1 MTKVFFNGECVQMLR
16 TNNKEGSVTYGY
28 AGQDL
33 GNGKI
38 AVYVPAIGICAVT
51 KGTEPETVHISEVLL
66 PRATIRAKLL
76 SAFKGGKKLSFI
88 REVACEGEAV
98 LQLVELEVN
107 EGTVDEILRNLCLNT
122 QKGKRTGV
130 CLRDVNGCFENLAA
144 IGRIIREYSA
154 QELISLH
161 EAWSN
166 GCNNGNFCE
175 FIVGGNKRALTH
187 RYEDKVN
194 DVLYNDGIH
203 KSKRRA
209 ELKASLKTICK
220 AAKSSASNTNQLVY
234 ISLK

>member
-16 TNNKEGSVTYGY
+16 TNNKAGSVTYGY

-38 AVYVPAIGICAVT
+38 AVYVPAIGICTVT
-51 KGTEPETVHISEVLL
+51 KGAMPEVVHIAEVLM
-66 PRATIRAKLL
+66 PRATIRTKLL
-76 SAFKGGKKLSFI
+76 DAFKGNKKLSFI
-88 REVACEGEAV
+88 REVTCEGEAA

-107 EGTVDEILRNLCLNT
+107 EGTVDKILHNLCLNT

-130 CLRDVNGCFENLAA
+130 CLRDVNDCFENLTA
-144 IGRIIREYSA
+144 IGRVIREYSA
-154 QELISLH
+154 QELIDLH
-161 EAWSN
+161 EEWNN

-175 FIVGGNKRALTH
+175 FIVGRNRRALTH

-194 DVLYNDGIH
+194 DVLYDDGIH